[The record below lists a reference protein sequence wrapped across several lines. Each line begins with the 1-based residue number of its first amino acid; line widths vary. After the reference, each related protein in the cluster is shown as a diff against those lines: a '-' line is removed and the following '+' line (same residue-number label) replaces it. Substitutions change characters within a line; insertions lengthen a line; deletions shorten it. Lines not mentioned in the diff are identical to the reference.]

1 MRNPIH
7 RQRRHAVCDVT
18 GKHKYRTREEA
29 AAGMGLLARNTGTD
43 TLSAYK
49 CAECREFHIGHMP
62 KKILERYG
70 FSRARLFTSI

>member
-1 MRNPIH
+1 MRNPVH
-7 RQRRHAVCDVT
+7 RQRRREVCAET

-49 CAECREFHIGHMP
+49 CAECREFHIGHVP
-62 KKILERYG
+62 RKVAIRFGL
-70 FSRARLFTSI
+70 TD